1 MVADGPGA
9 NGRPNAPILTTTMIL
24 GNFALATALLTAVI
38 AGCSYAYMI
47 GYFAAFESKSG
58 IFVTGLVQ
66 YSDVLQFAFTISGN
80 VLVIVVAGF
89 ALLTVELSKRF
100 RHPLA
105 RIDAQT
111 VATIIVTPL
120 VVWACLAADGYT
132 QGVTVLFLGV
142 TILVGVTSANLAWSE
157 HAFKLD
163 KIIPTLLMA
172 FIGFLILGV
181 YFGKAAKEQQRFQ
194 VSIGDAKPRAVRLIA
209 ILSHGYLFL
218 DPSNEHIL
226 LVPEKEIKLIDH
238 EPWTRAG
245 TE

>member
-1 MVADGPGA
+1 M
-9 NGRPNAPILTTTMIL
+9 
-24 GNFALATALLTAVI
+24 F
-38 AGCSYAYMI
+38 

-58 IFVTGLVQ
+58 VFVTGLVQ

-80 VLVIVVAGF
+80 ILVIVVGGF

-120 VVWACLAADGYT
+120 AIWACLAGDGYS

-142 TILVGVTSANLAWSE
+142 TILVGVISANLAWSE
-157 HAFKLD
+157 HAFKPHRL
-163 KIIPTLLMA
+163 IPTLLMA
-172 FIGFLILGV
+172 FIAFVFLGA
-181 YFGKAAKEQQRFQ
+181 YFGNSAKEHQRFQ
-194 VSIGDAKPRAVRLIA
+194 VSIGDAKPRAVRLIT

-226 LVPEKEIKLIDH
+226 LVPEKEIKLIEH
-238 EPWTRAG
+238 EP
-245 TE
+245 